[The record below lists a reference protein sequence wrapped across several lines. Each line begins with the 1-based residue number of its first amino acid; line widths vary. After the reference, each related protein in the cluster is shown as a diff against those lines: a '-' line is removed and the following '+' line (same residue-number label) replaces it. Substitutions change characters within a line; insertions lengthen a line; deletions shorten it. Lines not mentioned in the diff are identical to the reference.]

1 MGRLEGI
8 VKPATGKKRM
18 RIAPWLVLFFL
29 APAIGELLS
38 GSSPPVEFFSPF
50 GLTLLCLLYGGG
62 ALLVRELTCR
72 WRGGWR
78 TVLLLGAAYGI
89 IEEGLMVKSWF
100 DPNWMDLG
108 VLGTYGRFA
117 GVNWVWA
124 AGLTL
129 YHTVYSIGAPVLLT
143 TILFPA
149 HRNEPWV
156 GRRGLIILLAL
167 FLADVVVG
175 FLWMTPYRPPAA
187 AYLLTAI
194 GTALLIWIARRTA
207 APRRAP
213 EARPRGSLWRMFLLG
228 LGWAI
233 AFFIQLWA
241 LPSTGMPVL
250 ALLALLVGFSWASI
264 ALAKRLE
271 SGAVFDSP
279 RHVLAL
285 ASGVLTFL
293 ILIAPL
299 QEMDKSRADNTA
311 GMAVVGAA
319 AALFLLWMAWRL
331 RIRPWPEPP
340 TRGMF

>member
-1 MGRLEGI
+1 
-8 VKPATGKKRM
+8 VKPATGKNRM

-38 GSSPPVEFFSPF
+38 GSSPPAEFFSPF

-62 ALLVRELTCR
+62 AILVRELTYR
-72 WRGGWR
+72 WGGDWR
-78 TVLLLGAAYGI
+78 TMLLLGAAYGI

-100 DPNWMDLG
+100 DPHWMDLG
-108 VLGTYGRFA
+108 ILGTYGRFA

-129 YHTVYSIGAPVLLT
+129 YHTVYSIGLPILLT
-143 TILFPA
+143 TILFPD
-149 HRNEPWV
+149 HRDEPWV
-156 GRRGLIILLAL
+156 GRRGLIVLLAL
-167 FLADVVVG
+167 FFADVVVG

-194 GTALLIWIARRTA
+194 GTAILIWIARRTA

-213 EARPRGSLWRMFLLG
+213 EARPLGGPWRMFFLG

-233 AFFIQLWA
+233 AFFVQLWA
-241 LPSTGMPVL
+241 LPSTRVPVL
-250 ALLALLVGFSWASI
+250 ALLALLAAFSWASV

-271 SGAVFDSP
+271 SGAVFGSP

-311 GMAVVGAA
+311 GMAEVGAA
-319 AALFLLWMAWRL
+319 AALFLMWMAWRL
-331 RIRPWPEPP
+331 RIRTRAEPP
-340 TRGMF
+340 ARGMF